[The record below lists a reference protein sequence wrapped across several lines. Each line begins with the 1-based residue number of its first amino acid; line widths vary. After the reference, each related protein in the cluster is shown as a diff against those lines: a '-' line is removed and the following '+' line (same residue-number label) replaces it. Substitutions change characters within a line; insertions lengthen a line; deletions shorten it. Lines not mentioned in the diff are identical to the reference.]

1 MMSKPVW
8 PTTKGLPIT
17 SKYGW
22 RTHPI
27 SGQPQF
33 HAGIDIG
40 GGGVNHP
47 IYATQS
53 GYVFKKGYD
62 NARGYYVDIKHT
74 VDPYYSRYQHL
85 AGPSSKN
92 VGDFVTKG
100 TQIGIMGNSGAST
113 GIHLHFEIATSST
126 GWSTEA
132 GTIDLEKYLEMDFDD
147 GGSGGSGRE
156 IDDKFFISQR
166 RKNIILR
173 RR

>member
-1 MMSKPVW
+1 MSKPAW
-8 PTTKGLPIT
+8 PTTQGLPIT
-17 SKYGW
+17 SRYGW

-27 SGQPQF
+27 TGEWQF

-47 IYATQS
+47 IYATQT
-53 GYVFKKGYD
+53 GFIINKGFD
-62 NARGYYVDIKHT
+62 NVRGYYVDIRHT
-74 VDPYYSRYQHL
+74 LDPYYSRYQHL
-85 AGPSSKN
+85 AGPSNRN

-100 TQIGIMGNSGAST
+100 SQIGIMGSSGAST
-113 GIHLHFEIATSST
+113 GIHLHFEIATSPT

-132 GTIDLEKYLEMDFDD
+132 GTIDPEKYLEMDFDD
-147 GGSGGSGRE
+147 GGGDGGSGRE
-156 IDDKFFISQR
+156 INEKFFISQR